1 MTSNQLRNGVSRN
14 EELGCNLRDDSGK
27 GSGGLMMGKDSGGLM
42 MERLIQ
48 HRHLLAI
55 EFGI

>member
-1 MTSNQLRNGVSRN
+1 MTSNQLRSGVSRN
-14 EELGCNLRDDSGK
+14 GALGCNLRDDSGK
-27 GSGGLMMGKDSGGLM
+27 GSGGLM